1 MFIPKTPQN
10 KIITQEL
17 KQQQYSS
24 SPKSSPQISS
34 QTFSE
39 SLENMKRE
47 FRSLTAD
54 EQEEYKEY
62 YNDLFYREHGSMLN
76 YALYK
81 IFAKITPSSEILN
94 KDKANDFI
102 SNLFNNFKRRYT
114 PDEELRLQNKYQFQF
129 NAQNTLE
136 ANLYEL
142 NKIYNLDKSVL
153 RMKSI
158 LNYQGEDDQNKFEN
172 RLMLPRIPY
181 EVLRF
186 TKNYFTKLSPL
197 YTPCIEREL
206 KNFGKSKYSLFE
218 E

>member
-1 MFIPKTPQN
+1 MSFFFK
-10 KIITQEL
+10 
-17 KQQQYSS
+17 
-24 SPKSSPQISS
+24 
-34 QTFSE
+34 
-39 SLENMKRE
+39 
-47 FRSLTAD
+47 
-54 EQEEYKEY
+54 
-62 YNDLFYREHGSMLN
+62 YNND
-76 YALYK
+76 ALYK

-94 KDKANDFI
+94 EDKANDFI
-102 SNLFNNFKRRYT
+102 SNLFNNFKRQYT
-114 PDEELRLQNKYQFQF
+114 PDEELKLQSKYQFQF

-158 LNYQGEDDQNKFEN
+158 LNYQEEDDQKKFEN
-172 RLMLPRIPY
+172 GLMLSRIPY